1 MKSDLTVEDSLREN
15 RLFMHRILASVSLML
30 LGALILVIRLIY
42 LQIEGHQL
50 YSTLSRENQ
59 VKISPITPTRGM
71 ILDRNGE
78 PLADNYVTYSLE
90 VVPEGIQDIKALLEA
105 ISKVIHLSETEL
117 QAFRDLMAKRK
128 PFESVPVR
136 LELSEEDLARVAV
149 KLPWLNGAEIR
160 TRMMRRYPYKELTAH
175 VVGYIARINE
185 KELNYL
191 DPSEYLGTFFV
202 GKNGLEKSYETVLHG
217 RTGHQEYEANV
228 KGRVVRELGKKPA
241 LDGANLYLSIDI
253 GLQKVAMEALGD
265 YRGAVVAIDPRTG
278 DVLAL
283 ASKPS
288 YDPNPFIQGIDKK
301 SFDAL
306 QGDESRPLYD
316 RATRGAYPPGSTV
329 KPFEALAGLEL
340 LGLSPESRIACP
352 GYYRLPGSK
361 HKYRDWA
368 HSGHG
373 ATDLHRAIVQSCD
386 VYFYE
391 LASRLGIRRLH
402 DFMQGRFGLGVPTG
416 IDMAG
421 EKGGLYPSEEWKKS
435 RKRGDWSPG
444 DTVIAGIGQ
453 GFVTATPI
461 QMARATAILAHK
473 GLDVEPRLV
482 SRIRAGY
489 DIEPPFPKNPHADR
503 RPIDPG
509 QWETV
514 VSAMVDVIQKGTAHR
529 IAAGLDYS
537 IAGKTGTAQ
546 VFTVAQNQSYK
557 SMRLTQSMRDHA
569 WFIAFAPAD
578 NPKIAVAVIAEN
590 AGHGGTVA
598 APMARK
604 VLDHYLHGLP
614 HEN

>member
-90 VVPEGIQDIKALLEA
+90 VVPEGIQDIKGLLEA

-329 KPFEALAGLEL
+329 KPFEALA
-340 LGLSPESRIACP
+340 
-352 GYYRLPGSK
+352 
-361 HKYRDWA
+361 
-368 HSGHG
+368 
-373 ATDLHRAIVQSCD
+373 
-386 VYFYE
+386 
-391 LASRLGIRRLH
+391 
-402 DFMQGRFGLGVPTG
+402 
-416 IDMAG
+416 
-421 EKGGLYPSEEWKKS
+421 
-435 RKRGDWSPG
+435 
-444 DTVIAGIGQ
+444 
-453 GFVTATPI
+453 
-461 QMARATAILAHK
+461 
-473 GLDVEPRLV
+473 
-482 SRIRAGY
+482 
-489 DIEPPFPKNPHADR
+489 
-503 RPIDPG
+503 
-509 QWETV
+509 
-514 VSAMVDVIQKGTAHR
+514 
-529 IAAGLDYS
+529 
-537 IAGKTGTAQ
+537 
-546 VFTVAQNQSYK
+546 
-557 SMRLTQSMRDHA
+557 
-569 WFIAFAPAD
+569 
-578 NPKIAVAVIAEN
+578 
-590 AGHGGTVA
+590 
-598 APMARK
+598 
-604 VLDHYLHGLP
+604 
-614 HEN
+614 